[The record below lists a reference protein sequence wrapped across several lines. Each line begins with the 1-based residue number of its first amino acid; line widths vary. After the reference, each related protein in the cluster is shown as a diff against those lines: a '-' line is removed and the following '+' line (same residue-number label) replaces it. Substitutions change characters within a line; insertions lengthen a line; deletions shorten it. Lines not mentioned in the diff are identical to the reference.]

1 MRFHLRKRRQPPAV
15 IIVAMIDVLI
25 VVLIFLMVTTTF
37 KKSLPAFK
45 LVLPEASQATQEG
58 ASENPPV
65 AVIIEAD
72 GNLRYGP
79 DALSLTLDHLRTELA
94 AAALKNPQLKMVIKP
109 DKKAPVGQ
117 LVKVMD
123 VAKEAKVKSL
133 DIAIQP
139 VAQRQP

>member
-1 MRFHLRKRRQPPAV
+1 MRFYLRKRRQPPAV

-37 KKSLPAFK
+37 KKTLPAFK
-45 LVLPEASQATQEG
+45 LVLPEASQATKEG
-58 ASENPPV
+58 ATENPPF
-65 AVIIEAD
+65 AIIIEAD

-79 DALSLTLDHLRTELA
+79 DALSTTLDHLRSELTA
-94 AAALKNPQLKMVIKP
+94 AVAKNPQLKVVVKP

-123 VAKEAKVKSL
+123 VAKEAKAKAL

-139 VAQRQP
+139 VAQPQP